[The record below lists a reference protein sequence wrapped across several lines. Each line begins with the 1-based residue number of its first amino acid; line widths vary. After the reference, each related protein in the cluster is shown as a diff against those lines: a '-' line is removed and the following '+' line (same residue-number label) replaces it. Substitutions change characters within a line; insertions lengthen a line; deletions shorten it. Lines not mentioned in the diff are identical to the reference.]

1 MKKLIA
7 LLMALM
13 LVALPAMAEEEAGFV
28 FTTVDMEGNEVTEA
42 IFADYDLTMVNIWA
56 TWCQYCLVEM
66 QTFPQLKEML
76 PENANLITICEDAEL
91 EPELVK
97 EILAALKANYT
108 TLQADGEI
116 YEQILGQVYGF
127 PTTIFVDSEGKTVGD
142 PMVGLPS
149 GKLEEIADEYLKA
162 VTLRLQLM
170 GKAE

>member
-76 PENANLITICEDAEL
+76 PENANLITICEDASIETEL
-91 EPELVK
+91 ANL
-97 EILAALKANYT
+97 ILDTVGANFT
-108 TLQADGEI
+108 TLVGTAEMFYGGMLSD
-116 YEQILGQVYGF
+116 VYAF
-127 PTTIFVDSEGKTVGD
+127 PTTLFYDSEGRLVGEAFAGVPSLED
-142 PMVGLPS
+142 PAGAYLS
-149 GKLEEIADEYLKA
+149 IIEE
-162 VTLRLQLM
+162 R
-170 GKAE
+170 